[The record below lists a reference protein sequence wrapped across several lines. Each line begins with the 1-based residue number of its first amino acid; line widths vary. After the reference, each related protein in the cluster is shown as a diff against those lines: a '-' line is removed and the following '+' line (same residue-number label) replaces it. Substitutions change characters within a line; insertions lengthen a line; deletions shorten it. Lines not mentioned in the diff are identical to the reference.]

1 MKGAEG
7 LPEMEIAMRHGIR
20 MVLLAGVALA
30 AGIGAALAQMEPP
43 PPAPDLYGPGPMHGR
58 MADRLLNDFDLN
70 HDGKITKAEVAK
82 VEAQRFAAAT
92 GGSASM
98 TEAQFVASHEK
109 MLRQHS
115 DAMFRRIDWNGD
127 GILSLQEFAA
137 PIRARF
143 EMMDRTGAGEISC
156 KAPMR
161 GGVRGRPGMRGH
173 FGHFRGAHFAKICQ
187 EADLNHDGKVTRAE
201 ADKVIAQ
208 KYAAAVKGGKGMT
221 PDEFYQL
228 AKVRFAGMEDRRF
241 QHLDTNHDGK
251 LSEAEFA
258 APGGKIFA
266 RLDRNHDGVLTKDEL
281 TSPPHHGPRGGWGRK
296 PG

>member
-1 MKGAEG
+1 MEFAMK
-7 LPEMEIAMRHGIR
+7 HGIR
-20 MVLLAGVALA
+20 MMLLAGAALA
-30 AGIGAALAQMEPP
+30 AGTGFALAQMEPP
-43 PPAPDLYGPGPMHGR
+43 PPASDLYGSGPMQGR
-58 MADRLLNDFDLN
+58 MADRLLRDFDLN

-82 VEAQRFAAAT
+82 AEAQRFAAAA
-92 GGSASM
+92 GGAAAM
-98 TEAQFVASHEK
+98 TEAQFAASHEK

-115 DAMFRRIDWNGD
+115 DEMFHRIDWNGD
-127 GILSLQEFAA
+127 GVLSLQEFAA
-137 PIRARF
+137 PMRARF
-143 EMMDRTGAGEISC
+143 EMMDRKGSGEISC

-161 GGVRGRPGMRGH
+161 GDMPGPHGMRGH
-173 FGHFRGAHFAKICQ
+173 AGHFGRAHFAKVCQ

-221 PDEFYQL
+221 PDEFYQFS
-228 AKVRFAGMEDRRF
+228 KVRFQDMEARRF
-241 QHLDTNHDGK
+241 KRLDTNHDGK

-266 RLDRNHDGVLTKDEL
+266 RLDRNHDGVLTRDEL
-281 TSPPHHGPRGGWGRK
+281 TSPPHKGPRGGWGRK

>member
-1 MKGAEG
+1 MNQ
-7 LPEMEIAMRHGIR
+7 GIR
-20 MVLLAGVALA
+20 TALLTGAVLLGGM
-30 AGIGAALAQMEPP
+30 GIAFAQMEPP
-43 PPAPDLYGPGPMHGR
+43 PPPPDLYGPGPMNGR
-58 MADRLLNDFDLN
+58 MAERLLTDFDLN

-92 GGSASM
+92 GGGATMS
-98 TEAQFVASHEK
+98 EAQFAASHDK

-115 DAMFRRIDWNGD
+115 DAMFHRIDWNGD
-127 GILSLQEFAA
+127 GVLSLEEFAA

-143 EMMDRTGAGEISC
+143 EMMDRNGTGAISC
-156 KAPMR
+156 HAAAQ
-161 GGVRGRPGMRGH
+161 GGKPARQGMRGH
-173 FGHFRGAHFAKICQ
+173 GGHFRGARFAKVCQ

-201 ADKVIAQ
+201 ADKFIAQ
-208 KYAAAVKGGKGMT
+208 KYAAAVRGGKGMT

-228 AKVRFAGMEDRRF
+228 TKVRFAQMEARRF
-241 QHLDTNHDGK
+241 QRLDTKHDGK

-258 APGGKIFA
+258 APGAKIFA

-281 TSPPHHGPRGGWGRK
+281 TSPPHKGPRGGWGRK